1 MATAVAADGLAD
13 TLDFLLAEFR
23 VTGAALA
30 VGTGAIRGAGFVVA
44 VAAQSLGEM
53 GIAAG
58 YAFFGSAGT
67 AARGRHGTHFVAR
80 KA

>member
-30 VGTGAIRGAGFVVA
+30 VGAGATRGAGFIVA

-67 AARGRHGTHFVAR
+67 AARGHGTHFVAR